1 MSAQE
6 NQPPK
11 KLTTPPSPPP
21 APKPKKVTPEV
32 LTSDLDAFTK
42 YCGNEKQT
50 GLCEAYVKTFNDHK
64 RLSSEVSQLKV
75 ENASKSIRSLLW
87 LGFIVFIIVI
97 LVMFIPDVLATLNEG
112 LGSAFD
118 GLFEGSP

>member
-50 GLCEAYVKTFNDHK
+50 GLCEAYVKTLD
-64 RLSSEVSQLKV
+64 R
-75 ENASKSIRSLLW
+75 KS
-87 LGFIVFIIVI
+87 VV
-97 LVMFIPDVLATLNEG
+97 
-112 LGSAFD
+112 
-118 GLFEGSP
+118 